1 MARKKKETLESNA
14 SNIEKVLLGNE
25 WYEFEGDGEADLDI
39 ETLSFKRESRKTVKN
54 SEVISDIGINDGAE
68 EHIET
73 REELQFRDWNVLN
86 EYSSRG
92 SILESTICA
101 VEPNPLTKT
110 LLVITKYLSF
120 DRIVIPESEFFYENS
135 FKGDYVDQTEEEQFR
150 RRYQM
155 LRNMVGGKISFI
167 IAGLERKK
175 TASGD
180 YEHFIVASR
189 LMAARKKRE
198 YFFFGPEG
206 PIVEVGSVVEGR
218 IMSMNKIWAKVDVYG
233 IETPIHISQLSM
245 NSWIKDVRKSF
256 VVGQKIK
263 ARVHRLDIDKETK
276 QVKIY
281 LSRRE
286 LGGNILIENAKKM
299 KIGTVAIGEIISFNK
314 EKDVATAV
322 LHGDVLASIPKTRMF
337 DDEILLPGDQVCAVI
352 VDTRYDKGYVICN
365 ATRIR
370 NKYNTF

>member
-1 MARKKKETLESNA
+1 MKPL
-14 SNIEKVLLGNE
+14 
-25 WYEFEGDGEADLDI
+25 Y
-39 ETLSFKRESRKTVKN
+39 
-54 SEVISDIGINDGAE
+54 
-68 EHIET
+68 
-73 REELQFRDWNVLN
+73 
-86 EYSSRG
+86 
-92 SILESTICA
+92 ILVSC
-101 VEPNPLTKT
+101 
-110 LLVITKYLSF
+110 
-120 DRIVIPESEFFYENS
+120 
-135 FKGDYVDQTEEEQFR
+135 
-150 RRYQM
+150 
-155 LRNMVGGKISFI
+155 
-167 IAGLERKK
+167 
-175 TASGD
+175 
-180 YEHFIVASR
+180 
-189 LMAARKKRE
+189 
-198 YFFFGPEG
+198 
-206 PIVEVGSVVEGR
+206 
-218 IMSMNKIWAKVDVYG
+218 
-233 IETPIHISQLSM
+233 
-245 NSWIKDVRKSF
+245 
-256 VVGQKIK
+256 QKIK